1 MSIDGPPSTPEHA
14 ITLRD
19 LRSLTYLTA
28 SDIARCANL
37 FGEDHM
43 YTKEPVKFEL
53 TNETLTRFG
62 ITLHRIRATE
72 DIPSRGVRKGDLGGF
87 VESTHLP
94 SGNARVSG
102 NAEVYG
108 KAWVSGN
115 VIAARS
121 DQ

>member
-43 YTKEPVKFEL
+43 YTKEAI
-53 TNETLTRFG
+53 R
-62 ITLHRIRATE
+62 LHAILSALAAEDEHRAGRAAVAE
-72 DIPSRGVRKGDLGGF
+72 CLRG
-87 VESTHLP
+87 S
-94 SGNARVSG
+94 
-102 NAEVYG
+102 
-108 KAWVSGN
+108 
-115 VIAARS
+115 AARS
-121 DQ
+121 VR

>member
-43 YTKEPVKFEL
+43 YTKEAI
-53 TNETLTRFG
+53 R
-62 ITLHRIRATE
+62 LHAILSALAAE
-72 DIPSRGVRKGDLGGF
+72 DEDTPGYRREVFLALGPAPEPLHGD
-87 VESTHLP
+87 
-94 SGNARVSG
+94 ARHDG
-102 NAEVYG
+102 PHG
-108 KAWVSGN
+108 
-115 VIAARS
+115 
-121 DQ
+121 